1 MKGTV
6 YLVYEYDYVDD
17 VELTKGIY
25 ETMEKAE
32 TAKAEFERAD
42 KNGQYGIQVWTV
54 Q

>member
-1 MKGTV
+1 MKNTV

-32 TAKAEFERAD
+32 AAKAKFEEMDRM
-42 KNGQYGIQVWTV
+42 GRFGIQMWEV